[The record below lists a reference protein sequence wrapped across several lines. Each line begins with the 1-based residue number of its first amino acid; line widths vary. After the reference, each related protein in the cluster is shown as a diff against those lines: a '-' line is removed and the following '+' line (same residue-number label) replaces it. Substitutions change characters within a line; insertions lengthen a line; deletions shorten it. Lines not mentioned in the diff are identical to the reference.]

1 MSHLQTPHVSVSHIK
16 MVIVPFKPEPLNV
29 PLQTDVTTMELVD
42 LPGIQT
48 FPDDYAK
55 ATTALVTKYLN
66 KPDTLVLCVVD
77 ATIPSL
83 DSSTALAMIR
93 AADKLPNTILA
104 LTKSD
109 LVRSVSNLLLLL
121 ACGFSFLLGSF

>member
-1 MSHLQTPHVSVSHIK
+1 
-16 MVIVPFKPEPLNV
+16 
-29 PLQTDVTTMELVD
+29 MELVD

-93 AADKLPNTILA
+93 AADKLSNTILA

-121 ACGFSFLLGSF
+121 ACGLSLSLRLF